1 MKRLSLALP
10 FAGEEPIER
19 LSQALLAHPLV
30 NRVLWLSQIEVIS
43 PPFGIEPIK
52 VDSFFAGETIQR
64 LCETCADDYLLL
76 FFPGSLVE
84 FGERALE
91 RMATAHLR
99 RINAHLEP
107 HFAEVPD
114 AHEPF
119 PVKASIIIPVRN
131 REKTISDAV
140 QSALSQA
147 TDFAFNVIVVDNHS
161 TDQTTALLAQL
172 A

>member
-1 MKRLSLALP
+1 MKRLFLALP

-91 RMATAHLR
+91 RMVQAADDSGAGIVYSDFRERRDNEVIDHPLIDYQLGSLR
-99 RINAHLEP
+99 DTFNFGSIALIARHASDLALHRYGK
-107 HFAEVPD
+107 VP
-114 AHEPF
+114 
-119 PVKASIIIPVRN
+119 S
-131 REKTISDAV
+131 
-140 QSALSQA
+140 
-147 TDFAFNVIVVDNHS
+147 
-161 TDQTTALLAQL
+161 
-172 A
+172 

>member
-1 MKRLSLALP
+1 MKRLSLVLP

-19 LSQALLAHPLV
+19 LSRALLAHPLV

-91 RMATAHLR
+91 RM
-99 RINAHLEP
+99 
-107 HFAEVPD
+107 
-114 AHEPF
+114 
-119 PVKASIIIPVRN
+119 
-131 REKTISDAV
+131 V
-140 QSALSQA
+140 QAADDSGAG
-147 TDFAFNVIVVDNHS
+147 IVVDGSGNVFVTGFFEGTATFNTPS
-161 TDQTTALLAQL
+161 ANASLTTTAGDAVFV
-172 A
+172 